1 MGVRCSQNETSFA
14 RHGIIIIQDKNSTLT
29 DTLYITQLSRS
40 ALLNQITYCAQATS
54 IVRGVGVRPDIDCE
68 VIIPEEFSGW
78 LSLHKIEEG
87 HIEIYI
93 RENRSYEIRHGEV
106 TVRDRKSGQTET
118 LHIYQDA
125 WNDAMIWG
133 EKEVYVF
140 VKDRFSFGL
149 NPAYVYDFIIP
160 ENNNWIELNQVINNA
175 SVTFNV
181 ITRNLTPETRH
192 ASILVREKNNGL
204 TDTVHVHQASQIWMN
219 QTTIHAKAQGLDTM
233 LYAKDYYPM
242 GYFGY
247 GKHLVP
253 DESSSWIK
261 LEDYYESCRILIS
274 ADTGDQERSAEIYLS
289 CPNGQWYD
297 TLHIRQVVAGQ
308 EMPYLRLSQ
317 SKADVKAE
325 GGSVSVTVSTNVE
338 YEVVVPIEAKEWLS
352 QIVTEG
358 NSELRLVAFA
368 NEGTAERCADITMR
382 GKNSDVT
389 ATLRV
394 CQAGKGQE
402 ETKPYLTLSAKN
414 VEVPSTPNG
423 LYSVLVSTNVEY
435 DVVIPAE
442 AQDWIR
448 QKKDDLNPDYFKIEI
463 TANESTEERC
473 TEIILRGKNSDVTAT
488 LRVCQAGKEQEET
501 PPYLTLGQN
510 EADVKA
516 EGGNVSVTVG
526 TNVEYEVVIPTEAKG
541 WLSWTMTESNDE
553 LRLVVT
559 TNEGTAERCT
569 EIILRGKNSDV
580 TATLRV
586 CQAGKEQEET
596 PPYLTLGQNEADVKA
611 EGGNVSVT
619 VGTNVEYEVVIP
631 TEAKEWLKQMETES
645 AEKLQFMALANEG
658 TTERCVDI
666 TVRGKNSDVM
676 TTLRVCQAGK
686 EENNIANKFNPK
698 FAQVLQSLGYIQ
710 DATYIVEEEL
720 INITKLSIGNQ
731 RLLSLQGIEYFKA
744 LTRLECQDNL
754 LTELDVSRN
763 TSLTFLH
770 CPNNRLAN
778 LDVSNNTKL
787 TYLRCDGN
795 KLTNLGVSNNRWLTY
810 LNCRNNALA
819 ELDVSGCRALTELKC
834 GGELYTKN
842 KLITL
847 DVSNNTALTTLDCS
861 NNQLTNLDVSNN
873 TELTQLSCEGNKL
886 TNLGVSN
893 NRWLT
898 YLDCGNNDLTEFDVS
913 NNTELTILNCSNNR
927 FTNLDVSN
935 NTELTIL
942 DCSNNRLTNLNM
954 KNNTKLTKL
963 NCQVNQLLVL
973 IMSNNTELYYLN
985 CSNNKLLVLNVS
997 KNTQLSTL
1005 NCSSNQL
1012 KELDIRKISQAIG
1025 QRWLFEGNPGTNW
1038 STGCTFSL
1046 YLRKDQKVY
1055 IRTTSWTFEGKT
1067 VNVDFNITE

>member
-1 MGVRCSQNETSFA
+1 MYNAPATTICRWVNVRS
-14 RHGIIIIQDKNSTLT
+14 
-29 DTLYITQLSRS
+29 
-40 ALLNQITYCAQATS
+40 
-54 IVRGVGVRPDIDCE
+54 DIDCE

-140 VKDRFSFGL
+140 VKDRFSFEL
-149 NPAYVYDFIIP
+149 NPAYEYDFIIP
-160 ENNNWIELNQVINNA
+160 ENSHWIELNQVINNA

-192 ASILVREKNNGL
+192 GSILVREKNNGL

-274 ADTGDQERSAEIYLS
+274 ANTGDQERSAEIYLS

-297 TLHIRQVVAGQ
+297 TLHIRQAAAGQ

-317 SKADVKAE
+317 NKADVKGE

-338 YEVVVPIEAKEWLS
+338 YEVVIPTEAKEWLS
-352 QIVTEG
+352 QAETE
-358 NSELRLVAFA
+358 SAEELQFVALA
-368 NEGTAERCADITMR
+368 NEGTEKRCANITLR
-382 GKNSDVT
+382 GRNSDVT

-394 CQAGKGQE
+394 CQAGKGQG
-402 ETKPYLTLSAKN
+402 ETKPYLTLGANKVN
-414 VEVPSTPNG
+414 VLLKGGMHGIPVN
-423 LYSVLVSTNVEY
+423 TNIEY
-435 DVVIPAE
+435 DVVIPVE

-448 QKKDDLNPDYFKIEI
+448 QKKDDLNPDYFQIEI

-488 LRVCQAGKEQEET
+488 LRVCQAGKKQEET
-501 PPYLTLGQN
+501 PPYLTLSQN
-510 EADVKA
+510 KADVKA
-516 EGGNVSVTVG
+516 EGGSVSVTVS

-553 LRLVVT
+553 LRLAVT
-559 TNEGTAERCT
+559 TNEGTEERCADVT
-569 EIILRGKNSDV
+569 LRGKNSDV

-586 CQAGKEQEET
+586 CQAGKKQEET

-744 LTRLECQDNL
+744 LTRLECQNNL

-787 TYLRCDGN
+787 TNLRCDGN

-810 LNCRNNALA
+810 LNCMNNALA

-847 DVSNNTALTTLDCS
+847 DVSNNTALTTLYCH
-861 NNQLTNLDVSNN
+861 NNQL
-873 TELTQLSCEGNKL
+873 
-886 TNLGVSN
+886 
-893 NRWLT
+893 
-898 YLDCGNNDLTEFDVS
+898 
-913 NNTELTILNCSNNR
+913 
-927 FTNLDVSN
+927 TNLDVSN

-942 DCSNNRLTNLNM
+942 DCSNNRFTNLDVSNNIALTTLDCSNNRLTNLNM
-954 KNNTKLTKL
+954 KNNT
-963 NCQVNQLLVL
+963 
-973 IMSNNTELYYLN
+973 ELYHLD

-1025 QRWLFEGNPGTNW
+1025 QMWLFEGNPGTNW

>member
-1 MGVRCSQNETSFA
+1 
-14 RHGIIIIQDKNSTLT
+14 
-29 DTLYITQLSRS
+29 
-40 ALLNQITYCAQATS
+40 
-54 IVRGVGVRPDIDCE
+54 
-68 VIIPEEFSGW
+68 
-78 LSLHKIEEG
+78 
-87 HIEIYI
+87 
-93 RENRSYEIRHGEV
+93 
-106 TVRDRKSGQTET
+106 
-118 LHIYQDA
+118 
-125 WNDAMIWG
+125 MIWG

-553 LRLVVT
+553 LRLAVT
-559 TNEGTAERCT
+559 TNEGTEERCTEIILRGKNSDVTATLRVCQAGKEQEETPPYLTLGQNEADVKAEGGNVSVTVGTNVEYEVVIPTEAKGWLSWTMTESNDELRLAVTTNEGTEERCT